1 MVSSKI
7 DTIDQDNQ
15 FEDEK
20 LVAKVFKP
28 KIVYSNMI
36 FKLPSIPLEL
46 LSGTIKQL
54 PMVGELKKN
63 QHGNINS

>member
-20 LVAKVFKP
+20 LIAKVFQP
-28 KIVYSNMI
+28 KIVYSNII

-46 LSGTIKQL
+46 LSDTINQVSK
-54 PMVGELKKN
+54 VGYKK
-63 QHGNINS
+63 